1 MANRVRRASQ
11 TADAARRSLIELGAE
26 LREARLAAGLRQ
38 SDVARALGV
47 SHTQV
52 WRVEAARNSGARLRD
67 LIHQA
72 RALGLALSLRVYPV
86 GDRLRDQA
94 QLALIR
100 RLVSRISATWRV
112 SLEAPVAGP
121 GDLRAFDVLLTGPS
135 GQVAVEAITR
145 LRDVQAQVR
154 AVRLKQRD
162 AGVPRLVI
170 VVANTHANC
179 RELAGADDL
188 LTHDFPM
195 RTRALMAALV
205 AGRVPAADGIALL

>member
-162 AGVPRLVI
+162 AGVP
-170 VVANTHANC
+170 
-179 RELAGADDL
+179 GS
-188 LTHDFPM
+188 
-195 RTRALMAALV
+195 
-205 AGRVPAADGIALL
+205 